1 MNRPNL
7 CPSSIA
13 SSRGSRDNFNYLQS
27 KYANKI
33 WIRCVPYFTSA
44 CVSLFHPPILCV
56 CVLDLLISMKKRF
69 DLFAHTQYERDI
81 ERAQARVKYA
91 NTNFVKRI
99 LGCVLVKEY
108 TSRAR
113 DIRNPYT
120 LTKPLS
126 RCSSMLY

>member
-1 MNRPNL
+1 MSLSPTHIVCFGL
-7 CPSSIA
+7 T
-13 SSRGSRDNFNYLQS
+13 DFNEEKVRS
-27 KYANKI
+27 
-33 WIRCVPYFTSA
+33 
-44 CVSLFHPPILCV
+44 V
-56 CVLDLLISMKKRF
+56 C
-69 DLFAHTQYERDI
+69 TQYERDI

-99 LGCVLVKEY
+99 LDCVLVKEY